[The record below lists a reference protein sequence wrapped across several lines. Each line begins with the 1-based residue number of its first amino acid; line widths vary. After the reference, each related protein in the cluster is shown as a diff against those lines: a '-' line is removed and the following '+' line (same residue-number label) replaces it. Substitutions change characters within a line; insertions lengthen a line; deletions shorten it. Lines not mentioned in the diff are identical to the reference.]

1 MKVSKN
7 TFQGSRMFFQRI
19 LHDLMD
25 GTDGRQLNLLL
36 MYEKVYEYFFLQD
49 EKPIMTEEVI
59 KLKDE
64 ANELFKAGDY
74 DKAIDICVKVR

>member
-1 MKVSKN
+1 
-7 TFQGSRMFFQRI
+7 
-19 LHDLMD
+19 
-25 GTDGRQLNLLL
+25 
-36 MYEKVYEYFFLQD
+36 
-49 EKPIMTEEVI
+49 MTEEVI